1 MPFRVPLARNTAAL
15 LSERHTAR
23 LRSVCPSCSLWRL
36 SNTAPRKTSAYPRL
50 ARAIHSR
57 SRPTTSIDEFSP
69 TLSDSPT
76 RSASTLVSRSAINAP
91 SNVPDTHRNLYA
103 SLERL
108 KDTASDYV
116 NQSRIQ
122 LALRG
127 LEVQRP
133 TIRIGL
139 LGLGSDGNSASR
151 KLARVLLADALSN
164 EEQWEKILVN
174 GNGDSGKAL
183 LLRSGENPS
192 HNIHLSSMANVHTD
206 MVLKMI
212 FTLLIRLWKPS
223 MCLRESYKSTTWR
236 S

>member
-1 MPFRVPLARNTAAL
+1 MPFRVPLTRNTAAL

-23 LRSVCPSCSLWRL
+23 LPFVCPSCSLWRL
-36 SNTAPRKTSAYPRL
+36 PNTASRKTCAYPRL

-57 SRPTTSIDEFSP
+57 SRPTASIKESTSI
-69 TLSDSPT
+69 LSDGPT
-76 RSASTLVSRSAINAP
+76 RHASTLVSRSAINAP
-91 SNVPDTHRNLYA
+91 SNVPETNRDLYA
-103 SLERL
+103 SLEKL

-192 HNIHLSSMANVHTD
+192 HTIYLEPMANVHTD

-212 FTLLIRLWKPS
+212 FTLSMRLWKPS
-223 MCLRESYKSTTWR
+223 IYLRES
-236 S
+236 